1 MKNLYSLAVAQ
12 LTVSGAGSEA
22 GVTPV
27 GEEDMEWLKENLLLE
42 QLNAAISAL
51 GTEEVRWQDGGRC
64 GPALTRTTMA
74 MAISMPM
81 PMACASYPVGRVLF

>member
-1 MKNLYSLAVAQ
+1 MMKNLYSLAVAQ
-12 LTVSGAGSEA
+12 LTVGGAGSEA

-51 GTEEVRWQDGGRC
+51 GTEEVRGRQ
-64 GPALTRTTMA
+64 
-74 MAISMPM
+74 
-81 PMACASYPVGRVLF
+81 

>member
-12 LTVSGAGSEA
+12 LTVGGTGSEA

-27 GEEDMEWLKENLLLE
+27 GEEDMEWMKENFVLD

-51 GTEEVRWQDGGRC
+51 GTEEVRS
-64 GPALTRTTMA
+64 LTFLLSPLHLLCLPLLRLGCTW
-74 MAISMPM
+74 
-81 PMACASYPVGRVLF
+81 YLFFFPT

>member
-12 LTVSGAGSEA
+12 ITVGGEGPDA

-27 GEEDMEWLKENLLLE
+27 GEEDMEWMKENFVLD

-51 GTEEVRWQDGGRC
+51 GTEDVSFDLHYSFFVQMC
-64 GPALTRTTMA
+64 V
-74 MAISMPM
+74 
-81 PMACASYPVGRVLF
+81 C

>member
-12 LTVSGAGSEA
+12 LTVGGSGSEA

-51 GTEEVRWQDGGRC
+51 GTEEVIEEWATRV
-64 GPALTRTTMA
+64 GP
-74 MAISMPM
+74 
-81 PMACASYPVGRVLF
+81 

>member
-12 LTVSGAGSEA
+12 LTVGGEGSEA

-27 GEEDMEWLKENLLLE
+27 GEEDMEWMKENLLLD

-51 GTEEVRWQDGGRC
+51 GTEEVRRGRRQIRPRSHSHNDYS
-64 GPALTRTTMA
+64 G
-74 MAISMPM
+74 
-81 PMACASYPVGRVLF
+81 

>member
-12 LTVSGAGSEA
+12 LTVGGSGSEA

-27 GEEDMEWLKENLLLE
+27 GEEDMEWMKENFVLD

-51 GTEEVRWQDGGRC
+51 GTEEVRSLWFFILSRGSSS
-64 GPALTRTTMA
+64 P
-74 MAISMPM
+74 
-81 PMACASYPVGRVLF
+81 LFAPPKLPPGIYVFVCC